1 MVVVYVSTLYL
12 YEAPWGGRSG
22 FLIYCAVDNLAC
34 AEYLRNGADKLGCGN
49 EDKNIKWK
57 VS

>member
-34 AEYLRNGADKLGCGN
+34 AEYLRNGADKLSCGD
-49 EDKNIKWK
+49 EDKNISRK
-57 VS
+57 